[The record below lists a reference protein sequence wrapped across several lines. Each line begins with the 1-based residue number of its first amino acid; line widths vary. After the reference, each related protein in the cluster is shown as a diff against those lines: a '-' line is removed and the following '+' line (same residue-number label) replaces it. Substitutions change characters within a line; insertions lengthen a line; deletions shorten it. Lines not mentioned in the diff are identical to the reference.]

1 MAKNKNND
9 SQENKDINN
18 PDTPDNQQN
27 TDNQQNADAPENTDV
42 QENNDAPENKNQD
55 KPQKKNKP
63 KKTDAEIEFEKK
75 AEKLFKNY
83 PDKTKMHFTSDGQ
96 AFLEKQH
103 AQLHAESLEDSSVTT
118 IERKGK

>member
-27 TDNQQNADAPENTDV
+27 TDNQQNADAPENTDA
-42 QENNDAPENKNQD
+42 QENNDAPENE
-55 KPQKKNKP
+55 KPQKKGKP

>member
-9 SQENKDINN
+9 NQENKDINN
-18 PDTPDNQQN
+18 PGTPDNQQN
-27 TDNQQNADAPENTDV
+27 TDNQQNADAPESTDV
-42 QENNDAPENKNQD
+42 QENNDTPA
-55 KPQKKNKP
+55 KKDKP
-63 KKTDAEIEFEKK
+63 KKTDIEFEKK

-83 PDKTKMHFTSDGQ
+83 PDKNKIHFTSDGQ

-118 IERKGK
+118 IERKDK